1 MMYRIYTA
9 YSEFKTNVYSK
20 MPFGAYFYEI
30 IQCCIATFFLHIGQQ
45 YFMIGR
51 KHQISIGDS
60 ITLAII
66 KGLLFFQYLGHFFNI
81 FTTSQMKFKFINQ
94 GMSMHG
100 KVLFVL
106 IVHVFIII
114 NYFWQSRLK
123 IKKYIFQHFKKI
135 TRVYN
140 PTLITNTSDQTTKFF
155 FSVAQIEKNTPYWSN
170 LFSGTNF
177 LSF

>member
-1 MMYRIYTA
+1 MYRIYTA

-20 MPFGAYFYEI
+20 MPFGAYFYDI
-30 IQCCIATFFLHIGQQ
+30 VQCCIATVFLHIGQQ
-45 YFMIGR
+45 YLMIGR
-51 KHQISIGDS
+51 KYQIFKGDS

-66 KGLLFFQYLGHFFNI
+66 MGLLFFQYLGHFFDI
-81 FTTSQMKFKFINQ
+81 FTTSQMKFEFINQ

-123 IKKYIFQHFKKI
+123 KNDFQLFKKV

-140 PTLITNTSDQTTKFF
+140 HQIKVRN
-155 FSVAQIEKNTPYWSN
+155 FSFQLLKLKKKNPYWSN

-177 LSF
+177 LTF